1 MAFKPN
7 YQQDRLAR
15 ERAKNAKQS
24 EKLNRREEDAAKRKA
39 LRETEDKPQES

>member
-7 YQQDRLAR
+7 YRQERLAR

-24 EKLNRREEDAAKRKA
+24 EKLKRREEDAAKRKA
-39 LRETEDKPQES
+39 LRETEGKPEEG